1 MMDSEA
7 VVSKVNVAVP
17 VPVPAGRADA
27 RTERYA
33 LPAAMHF
40 AREHWLRIS
49 MISAAVL
56 VPCFWHHEIEAD
68 DLGSH
73 LYNAWLVQLI
83 HRSRLPGLRVVHP
96 WTNVL
101 FDYMLSGFGAAFG
114 LHGGEKIAVALAVL
128 VFFWGAFAVVTAA
141 TRRPPWLLALF
152 LALAAYGWTF
162 EMGFF
167 NYYLSLGLA
176 FFALAIFWRGVGWE
190 RVAPLVIAPLA
201 LLANPLGVIWLAGA
215 CAYVWIAEARGRWF
229 HALWFAFA
237 AAGLF
242 AAPKILAKFY
252 TLDPPT
258 KPFVFFNG
266 ADQVVLF
273 GPRYSI
279 VEWGLI
285 AFVVIAIAADLFMR
299 RRDRGTWAQYA
310 IPVQF
315 YALAMLSTWWL
326 PGAVQISSRTTPAS
340 LLTERFSTISAVLA
354 CCLLGAMRPRKW
366 HLAATAAIAAVFFT
380 FLWQDTGRINSM
392 EAQIVGLVSALPP
405 GQRVVGSIL
414 SDDTTR
420 VLKQHI
426 LDRACIG
433 HCFSYGNYEPGS
445 RDFRVR
451 ARPGNPYVLADFEQ
465 AAATEDGDYVV
476 QPRDLPLYQVYEC
489 SDNGQKFCIAPLHAG
504 EKNNAVASAE

>member
-1 MMDSEA
+1 MTDSEA
-7 VVSKVNVAVP
+7 VVAKGSLAT
-17 VPVPAGRADA
+17 PATATTSQADA
-27 RTERYA
+27 RTGMRA
-33 LPAAMHF
+33 LPAAMRF
-40 AREHWLRIS
+40 AREHSPRICA
-49 MISAAVL
+49 ISAAVL

-83 HRSRLPGLRVVHP
+83 HRGELPGLRVVHP

-114 LHGGEKIAVALAVL
+114 LHAGERIAVAVAVL
-128 VFFWGAFAVVTAA
+128 VFFWGAFAVVAAA
-141 TRRPPWLLALF
+141 TRRAPWLIVPC

-176 FFALAIFWRGVGWE
+176 FFGLALFWRGTAWE
-190 RVAPLVIAPLA
+190 RGAPLVIAPLA

-215 CAYVWIAEARGRWF
+215 CAYVWIAEAKGGRF
-229 HALWFAFA
+229 HAMWFALA

-242 AAPKILAKFY
+242 AAPKILGKFY

-258 KPFVFFNG
+258 KPFYFFNG
-266 ADQVVLF
+266 TDQAMLF
-273 GPRYSI
+273 GPRYHI
-279 VEWGLI
+279 VEWGWI
-285 AFVVIAIAADLFMR
+285 AFTVIAVAADCLSR
-299 RRDRGTWAQYA
+299 RRETGTWAQYA

-315 YALAMLSTWWL
+315 YALAMLSVWWL
-326 PGAVQISSRTTPAS
+326 PGAVQISSRTTAAS
-340 LLTERFSTISAVLA
+340 LLTERFTTISAVLA
-354 CCLLGAMRPRKW
+354 CCVLGAMRPRKW
-366 HLAATAAIAAVFFT
+366 HLAATGAIAAVFFT
-380 FLWQDTGRINSM
+380 FLWQDTGRINRM
-392 EAQIVGLVSALPP
+392 EAQIVELVSKLPP

-433 HCFSYGNYEPGS
+433 RCFSYGNYEPGS

-451 ARPGNPYVLADFEQ
+451 ARPGNAYVLADFDQ

-489 SDNGQKFCIAPLHAG
+489 SDDGQKLCIAPLRAG
-504 EKNNAVASAE
+504 EKNNAVADDR